1 MILLISCS
9 LNPESR
15 SRLLA
20 RAAHSRLV
28 EGDEP
33 VEFVDLQNVPL
44 PLCDG
49 GATYGDANARRLS
62 ELGSQADAILL
73 AAPVYN
79 YSASA
84 AAKNL
89 VELTGRSWTGKVVGL
104 LFAAGG
110 QSSYMSGL
118 SLANSLMLDFRC
130 LVLPR
135 YLYAEGGDFADGVIA
150 SQEVNRRLAELV
162 DEVVR
167 VSRALRDAP
176 AAEPRIGE

>member
-1 MILLISCS
+1 MHACLPWEAHGCRSVGFSCSYRFSPAVEMILLISCS

-79 YSASA
+79 YSA
-84 AAKNL
+84 
-89 VELTGRSWTGKVVGL
+89 
-104 LFAAGG
+104 
-110 QSSYMSGL
+110 
-118 SLANSLMLDFRC
+118 
-130 LVLPR
+130 
-135 YLYAEGGDFADGVIA
+135 
-150 SQEVNRRLAELV
+150 
-162 DEVVR
+162 
-167 VSRALRDAP
+167 
-176 AAEPRIGE
+176 